1 MMDEKIRQGIA
12 LKRFSI
18 ISPVLSGKVKNNREY
33 FQELSKDPVDMPY
46 LGTKIYHYKT
56 FESWLYDYYRY
67 GLDGLTPGFRSDKGK
82 SRKISIE
89 LGDKIKEYRMKSPKM
104 PTSIL
109 YDRLVADRIIDPLE
123 LSRSSVYR
131 YVADLVLPS
140 SGEDTGESLRFSYQ
154 YPGEMWQGDVMYG
167 PYIQV
172 GKKKQQTYLHAF
184 IDDATRMIT
193 HSRFF
198 YEQNFET
205 LRISLKE
212 AMLRNGIP
220 RLIYTDN
227 GKIYRSQQLEYICA
241 SMGCTLLHSQPYVPK
256 GRGKIE
262 RYFNTVR
269 MRFLSNLNP
278 SDLSSLECLNSAYE
292 KWLDN
297 DYQKK
302 EHSALNGKTP
312 HQSFI
317 DHIDRVKLVADRNQL
332 NENFMLRV
340 SRKVCHD
347 ATIQVDNILFEAD
360 SCLAGKRLEVRYEP
374 EWLSDQTKK
383 LKLYN
388 DGKCIG
394 EAKQVRFFDN
404 AHVHRRFP
412 GNRRKAAAEVK
423 DVPSSP
429 EKRET
434 APKNTISFSD
444 LAQGGAENV

>member
-1 MMDEKIRQGIA
+1 MDEKTRQAIA

-18 ISPVLSGKVKNNREY
+18 ISPILSGTVKNNREY
-33 FQELSKDPVDMPY
+33 FQDLSKDPVDMPY
-46 LGTKIYHYKT
+46 LGTKLYHYKT
-56 FESWLYDYYRY
+56 FESWLYDYHRY

-89 LGDKIKEYRMKSPKM
+89 LGDKIKEYRINNPKM
-104 PTSIL
+104 PITIL
-109 YDRLVADRIIDPLE
+109 YDRLVSEKIINPLE

-131 YVADLVLPS
+131 YAADMVLPS
-140 SGEDTGESLRFSYQ
+140 GGEESAESLRFSYQ

-167 PYIQV
+167 PYIQI

-193 HSRFF
+193 YSRFF
-198 YEQNFET
+198 FEQNFET
-205 LRISLKE
+205 LRICLKE

-241 SMGCTLLHSQPYVPK
+241 GVGCTLLHSQPYVPK

-278 SDLSSLECLNSAYE
+278 KDLDSLEALNEAYE
-292 KWLDN
+292 KWMDS

-302 EHSALNGKTP
+302 EHSGLGGKTP

-317 DHIDRVKLVADRNQL
+317 DNIDRVKLVSDRNQL
-332 NENFMLRV
+332 NENFLLRV

-347 ATIQVDNILFEAD
+347 ATIQVDNVLFETD
-360 SCLAGKRLEVRYEP
+360 PCLAGKRLEVRYEP
-374 EWLSDQTKK
+374 DWLLDQTKA
-383 LKLYN
+383 LQLYD
-388 DGKCIG
+388 DGKRIG

-404 AHVHRRFP
+404 AHVQRRFP
-412 GNRRKAAAEVK
+412 GNRKKSSSETKYVTSQLDAKEVI
-423 DVPSSP
+423 
-429 EKRET
+429 
-434 APKNTISFSD
+434 PKNTISFTN
-444 LAQGGAENV
+444 LAKGGTENV

>member
-1 MMDEKIRQGIA
+1 MDEKTRQAIA

-18 ISPVLSGKVKNNREY
+18 ISPVLSGNVKNNREY
-33 FQELSKDPVDMPY
+33 FQELSKNPVDMPY
-46 LGTKIYHYKT
+46 LGTKLYHYKT

-67 GLDGLTPGFRSDKGK
+67 GLDGLTPGFRNDRGK

-89 LGDKIKEYRMKSPKM
+89 LGDKIKEYRTNNPKM
-104 PTSIL
+104 PVTIL
-109 YDRLVADRIIDPLE
+109 YDRLISERIINPLE

-131 YVADLVLPS
+131 YVADMVLPS
-140 SGEDTGESLRFSYQ
+140 GGEGSGESLRFSYQ

-167 PYIQV
+167 PYIQA

-184 IDDATRMIT
+184 IDDATRMIMY
-193 HSRFF
+193 SKFF

-205 LRISLKE
+205 LRICLKE
-212 AMLRNGIP
+212 AMLKNGIP
-220 RLIYTDN
+220 HLIYTDN

-269 MRFLSNLNP
+269 MRFLSNLTP
-278 SDLSSLECLNSAYE
+278 KDLNSLESLNEAYE
-292 KWLDN
+292 KWLDS

-317 DHIDRVKLVADRNQL
+317 DNIDRVKLVTDRNQF
-332 NENFMLRV
+332 NENFLLRI

-347 ATIQVDNILFEAD
+347 ATIQVENILFETD
-360 SCLAGKRLEVRYEP
+360 PCLAGKRLEVRYEP
-374 EWLSDQTKK
+374 EWLSDQTKN
-383 LKLYN
+383 LQLYE
-388 DGKCIG
+388 DGKRIG
-394 EAKQVRFFDN
+394 EAKRIRFFDN
-404 AHVHRRFP
+404 AHVQRRFP
-412 GNRRKAAAEVK
+412 GNRKKAAEETKAVL
-423 DVPSSP
+423 SSP
-429 EKRET
+429 ESNFVT
-434 APKNTISFSD
+434 LKNTISFKD
-444 LAQGGAENV
+444 LVQGGSENV

>member
-1 MMDEKIRQGIA
+1 MDEKTRQAIA

-18 ISPVLSGKVKNNREY
+18 ISPILSGNVKNNREY
-33 FQELSKDPVDMPY
+33 FQELSKNPVDMPC
-46 LGTKIYHYKT
+46 LGTKLYHYKT

-67 GLDGLTPGFRSDKGK
+67 GLDGLTPGFRNDKGK

-89 LGDKIKEYRMKSPKM
+89 LGDKIKEYRIKNPKM
-104 PTSIL
+104 PITIL
-109 YDRLVADRIIDPLE
+109 YDRLISERIVNPLE

-131 YVADLVLPS
+131 YVADMVLPAG
-140 SGEDTGESLRFSYQ
+140 GEVSGESLRFSYQ

-184 IDDATRMIT
+184 IDDATRMIVY
-193 HSRFF
+193 SKFF
-198 YEQNFET
+198 FEQNFET
-205 LRISLKE
+205 LRICLKE
-212 AMLRNGIP
+212 AMLKNGIP

-241 SMGCTLLHSQPYVPK
+241 GVGCTLLHSQPYVPK

-269 MRFLSNLNP
+269 MRFLSNLTP
-278 SDLSSLECLNSAYE
+278 KDMESLEALNAAYE
-292 KWLDN
+292 KWLDG

-317 DHIDRVKLVADRNQL
+317 DNIDKVKLVTDRNQL
-332 NENFMLRV
+332 HENFLLRI

-347 ATIQVDNILFEAD
+347 ATIQVDNVLFETEP
-360 SCLAGKRLEVRYEP
+360 CLAGKRLEVRYEP
-374 EWLSDQTKK
+374 DWLLDQTKS
-383 LKLYN
+383 LQLYN

-394 EAKQVRFFDN
+394 EAKQIRFFDN
-404 AHVHRRFP
+404 AHVQRRFP
-412 GNRRKAAAEVK
+412 GNRKKTATDTKHVTSQLEIKEVI
-423 DVPSSP
+423 P
-429 EKRET
+429 R
-434 APKNTISFSD
+434 NTISFAN
-444 LAQGGAENV
+444 LAQGGIDNV

>member
-1 MMDEKIRQGIA
+1 MMNEKTRQEIA

-18 ISPVLSGKVKNNREY
+18 ISPVLSGNVKNNKEY
-33 FQELSKDPVDMPY
+33 FQELSKNPVDMPC
-46 LGTKIYHYKT
+46 LGTKLYHYKT

-67 GLDGLTPGFRSDKGK
+67 GLDGLTPGFRNDKGK

-89 LGDKIKEYRMKSPKM
+89 LGDKIKEYRIKNPKM
-104 PTSIL
+104 PTTIL
-109 YDRLVADRIIDPLE
+109 YDRLVSDRIINPLE
-123 LSRSSVYR
+123 LSRSSLYR
-131 YVADLVLPS
+131 FVADMVLP
-140 SGEDTGESLRFSYQ
+140 TGKEETSESLRFSYQ

-193 HSRFF
+193 HSKFF

-205 LRISLKE
+205 LRVSLKE
-212 AMLRNGIP
+212 AMLKNGIP

-227 GKIYRSQQLEYICA
+227 GKIYRSLQLEYICA

-278 SDLSSLECLNSAYE
+278 NDLDTLESLNEAYE

-312 HQSFI
+312 HQCFI
-317 DHIDRVKLVADRNQL
+317 DNISRVKLVTDRNQL
-332 NENFMLRV
+332 YENLLLRV

-347 ATIQVDNILFEAD
+347 ATIQVDNVLFETD

-374 EWLSDQTKK
+374 DWILDITKK
-383 LKLYN
+383 LQLYD

-394 EAKQVRFFDN
+394 EAKQIRFFDN
-404 AHVHRRFP
+404 AHVQRRFP
-412 GNRRKAAAEVK
+412 GNRKKANEEIK
-423 DVPSSP
+423 DASSLE
-429 EKRET
+429 EKKVT
-434 APKNTISFSD
+434 LKNTISFTD
-444 LAQGGAENV
+444 LALGGEENV

>member
-1 MMDEKIRQGIA
+1 MDEKTRQAIA
-12 LKRFSI
+12 LKRFSV
-18 ISPVLSGKVKNNREY
+18 ISPVLSGNVKNNREY
-33 FQELSKDPVDMPY
+33 FQELSKNPVDMPY
-46 LGTKIYHYKT
+46 LGTKLYHYKT

-67 GLDGLTPGFRSDKGK
+67 GLDGLTPGFRNDKGK

-89 LGDKIKEYRMKSPKM
+89 LGDKIKEYRIKNPKM
-104 PTSIL
+104 PITIL
-109 YDRLVADRIIDPLE
+109 YDKLISERIINPLE

-131 YVADLVLPS
+131 YVADMVLPAG
-140 SGEDTGESLRFSYQ
+140 GEVSGESLRFSYQ

-193 HSRFF
+193 HSKFF

-205 LRISLKE
+205 LRLCLKE
-212 AMLRNGIP
+212 AMLKNGIP

-241 SMGCTLLHSQPYVPK
+241 GVGCTLLHSQPYVPK

-269 MRFLSNLNP
+269 MRFLSNLAPKDIEN
-278 SDLSSLECLNSAYE
+278 LESLNEAYE
-292 KWLDN
+292 KWLDS

-302 EHSALNGKTP
+302 AHSALNGKTP

-317 DHIDRVKLVADRNQL
+317 DNIDRVKLVTDRNQL
-332 NENFMLRV
+332 YENFLLRV

-347 ATIQVDNILFEAD
+347 ATIQVDNVLFETD
-360 SCLAGKRLEVRYEP
+360 PCLAGKRLEIRYEP
-374 EWLSDQTKK
+374 DWLLDQTRK
-383 LKLYN
+383 LQLYD

-394 EAKQVRFFDN
+394 EAKQIRFFDN
-404 AHVHRRFP
+404 AHVQRRFP
-412 GNRRKAAAEVK
+412 GNRRKADAETK
-423 DVPSSP
+423 DIPPLS
-429 EKRET
+429 KRTEDI
-434 APKNTISFSD
+434 PKNTISFTN